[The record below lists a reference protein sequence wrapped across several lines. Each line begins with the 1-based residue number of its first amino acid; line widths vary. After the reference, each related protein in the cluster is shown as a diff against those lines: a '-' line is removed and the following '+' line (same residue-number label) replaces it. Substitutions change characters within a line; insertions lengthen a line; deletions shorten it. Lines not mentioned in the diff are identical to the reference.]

1 MDRGQADESA
11 ERAGAQYW
19 RLPVRVLRGRRPA
32 PTPPRP
38 MPTLSTLKGLRPT
51 ARPAPPRP
59 LLVALALLALATT
72 ASAQTHPL
80 NAADAAK
87 ADDARP
93 AARVAALAAGTMS
106 ATVDDDI
113 FLQGTFVSIGI
124 SGSGSFGT
132 ANVAPSGFV
141 RDGQLGY
148 IFDDDGF
155 GMGDPAAT
163 GDFFLPGAPEEGF
176 TVGYRTV
183 EGDDG
188 TSQTFT
194 NVEREFETDLTTVSV
209 EDLSAGDQLAARYV
223 GVTPDNVI
231 QVTQTV
237 SYDEDSKQIAVVI
250 TMTNVGDDEVFDVR
264 YLRNVDPDQDEETTG
279 SFTTRNTVLSNF
291 PADGRA
297 VVQAEGVNTGVP
309 FLYAATDSRLRASYG
324 GFANRDPYAGFLYD
338 NPPTPGVTN
347 VDDEAVTMTADVGS
361 LMPGESK
368 TFQFFLGFE
377 EDIATDPLL
386 TLSASP
392 LTIGEGGSSTITATI
407 AEPSDEDVVVTLA
420 FSGTA
425 TRDADFTAAGTIT
438 IPTGMTSASIT
449 LDALA
454 DGEAGEPDESAVVDI
469 ESATNAIEQ
478 GEQRVTVTIAD
489 GDVEVPVV
497 GCSPD
502 APLAFGDF
510 DTDGDDPT
518 FGEFAAVENRG
529 DGATVDLSACTFVT
543 FNPFSERVTYSLATS
558 GTVVA
563 GAEHVFASMNGDQAI
578 PDGSI
583 PDGPGAIALIQGA
596 APVGSTVRSVLGR
609 VVAAVVYFDE
619 DRVVGRR
626 AGGNAPS
633 TRSSF
638 DLGDALQQLAQAVGP
653 VDLTLAAWPN
663 PSADGATVA
672 FGVAESARVRVTV
685 YDVVGREVVALA
697 DRTFEPGRH
706 EVSLAAGALPAG
718 VYVVRVA
725 SDAGVQTARLTVA
738 R

>member
-1 MDRGQADESA
+1 MS
-11 ERAGAQYW
+11 
-19 RLPVRVLRGRRPA
+19 
-32 PTPPRP
+32 
-38 MPTLSTLKGLRPT
+38 TLSSPRGLRPT
-51 ARPAPPRP
+51 ARLAVPRP
-59 LLVALALLALATT
+59 LLFLLALLVLATT
-72 ASAQTHPL
+72 ASAQQTHPL
-80 NAADAAK
+80 NAAAAADK
-87 ADDARP
+87 ARDARP
-93 AARVAALAAGTMS
+93 AARVSALAAGTMS

-132 ANVAPSGFV
+132 FNDAPSGFV

-148 IFDDDGF
+148 IFDDDGL
-155 GMGDPAAT
+155 GIGDPATT
-163 GDFFLPGAPEEGF
+163 GDFFLPGSPEEGF

-188 TSQTFT
+188 TSETFT
-194 NVEREFETDLTTVSV
+194 NVEREDETDLTTVSV
-209 EDLSAGDQLAARYV
+209 EDLSAGSQLAARYV
-223 GVTPDNVI
+223 GVTPDNVL

-237 SYDEDSKQIAVVI
+237 SYDEDSKVIAVVI
-250 TMTNVGDDEVFDVR
+250 TMANVGDDEVFDVR
-264 YLRNVDPDQDEETTG
+264 YLRNVDPDQDQETTG
-279 SFTTRNTVLSNF
+279 SFDTRNTVLSNF
-291 PADGRA
+291 PDDGRA

-324 GFANRDPYAGFLYD
+324 GFANRDPYAGFVYD

-361 LMPGESK
+361 LMPDESK

-377 EDIATDPLL
+377 EEIATDPLL
-386 TLSASP
+386 TLSATP
-392 LTIGEGGSSTITATI
+392 LTIGEGDSSTITATI

-420 FSGTA
+420 YSGTA

-454 DGEAGEPDESAVVDI
+454 DGEAGEPDESAVVDV

-478 GEQRVTVTIAD
+478 GEQRATITITD
-489 GDVEVPVV
+489 GDVEVPVI

-510 DTDGDDPT
+510 DTDGDDAA

-529 DGATVDLSACTFVT
+529 DEATVDLSACTFVT
-543 FNPFSERVTYSLATS
+543 FNPFSERVTYSLAAS
-558 GTVVA
+558 GTVEA
-563 GAEHVFASMNGDQAI
+563 GAEHVFASTNGDQTI
-578 PDGSI
+578 PNGSI
-583 PDGPGAIALIQGA
+583 PDGPGAIALIQGS

-619 DRVVGRR
+619 DRVFGRR
-626 AGGNAPS
+626 AGGGA
-633 TRSSF
+633 TAARSSF
-638 DLGDALQQLAQAVGP
+638 DLGDALRQVAQATGP

-663 PSADGATVA
+663 PSTDGATVA
-672 FGVAESARVRVTV
+672 FGVAESARVRVAV
-685 YDVVGREVVALA
+685 YDVLGREVVALA

-706 EVSLAAGALPAG
+706 EVPLAAGALPAG
-718 VYVVRVA
+718 VYVVRAA
-725 SDAGVQTARLTVA
+725 SGAGVQTTRLTVA

>member
-11 ERAGAQYW
+11 KRAGAQYW

-59 LLVALALLALATT
+59 LLAALALLALATT

-223 GVTPDNVI
+223 GVTPDNVV

-297 VVQAEGVNTGVP
+297 VVQAEGENTGVP

-420 FSGTA
+420 YSGTA
-425 TRDADFTAAGTIT
+425 TRGADFTAAGTIT

-454 DGEAGEPDESAVVDI
+454 DGEAGEPDESAVVDV

-478 GEQRVTVTIAD
+478 GEQRATITIAD
-489 GDVEVPVV
+489 GDVEVPVI

-510 DTDGDDPT
+510 DTDGDDAA

-543 FNPFSERVTYSLATS
+543 FNPFSERVTYSLAAS
-558 GTVVA
+558 GTVEA
-563 GAEHVFASMNGDQAI
+563 GAEHVFASTNGDQTI

-663 PSADGATVA
+663 PSTDGATVA
-672 FGVAESARVRVTV
+672 FGVAESGRVRVTV

-718 VYVVRVA
+718 VYIVRVA

>member
-1 MDRGQADESA
+1 MF
-11 ERAGAQYW
+11 
-19 RLPVRVLRGRRPA
+19 
-32 PTPPRP
+32 
-38 MPTLSTLKGLRPT
+38 TLSSPRGLRPT
-51 ARPAPPRP
+51 ARLAVPRP
-59 LLVALALLALATT
+59 LLLLLALLVLATT
-72 ASAQTHPL
+72 ASAQQTHPL
-80 NAADAAK
+80 NAAAETR
-87 ADDARP
+87 DARP
-93 AARVAALAAGTMS
+93 AARVSALEAGTMS
-106 ATVDDDI
+106 ATVGDDI

-132 ANVAPSGFV
+132 DNDAPAGFV

-155 GMGDPAAT
+155 GMGDPAST
-163 GDFFLPGAPEEGF
+163 GDFFLPGAPVEGF

-209 EDLSAGDQLAARYV
+209 EDLSAGGQLAARYV

-264 YLRNVDPDQDEETTG
+264 YLRNVDPDQDQETTG

-309 FLYAATDSRLRASYG
+309 FLYATTDSRLRASYG
-324 GFANRDPYAGFLYD
+324 GFFNTDPYASFLYD
-338 NPPTPGVTN
+338 NPPATGVTE
-347 VDDEAVTMTADVGS
+347 VADDAVTMTADVGS

-386 TLSASP
+386 TLSATP

-420 FSGTA
+420 YSGTA
-425 TRDADFTAAGTIT
+425 TRDADYTAAGTIT
-438 IPTGMTSASIT
+438 IPMGSTSASIT

-454 DGEAGEPDESAVVDI
+454 DGEAGEPDESAVVDV

-478 GEQRVTVTIAD
+478 GEQRATITITD
-489 GDVEVPVV
+489 GDVEVPVI
-497 GCSPD
+497 GCSPE
-502 APLAFGDF
+502 APLAFTDF

-518 FGEFAAVENRG
+518 FGEFAGIENR
-529 DGATVDLSACTFVT
+529 DGVATVDLGACTFVS
-543 FNPFSERVTYSLATS
+543 FNPFSERVTYSLAAS
-558 GTVVA
+558 GTLEA
-563 GAEHVFASMNGDQAI
+563 GAEHVFASMNGDQTI
-578 PDGSI
+578 PSGSI
-583 PDGPGAIALIQGA
+583 PDGPGAIALIQGP
-596 APVGSTVRSVLGR
+596 APVGSTVASVLGR
-609 VVAAVVYFDE
+609 VVASVVYFNE
-619 DRVVGRR
+619 DREFGRR
-626 AGGNAPS
+626 VGGTAPAA
-633 TRSSF
+633 RSAY
-638 DLGDALQQLAQAVGP
+638 DLGEVLQQLAQAAGP

-663 PSADGATVA
+663 PSTDGATVA
-672 FGVAESARVRVTV
+672 FGVAESARVRVAV
-685 YDVVGREVVALA
+685 YDVLGREVAALA

-706 EVSLAAGALPAG
+706 EVPLDAGALPAG
-718 VYVVRVA
+718 VYVVRAA
-725 SDAGVQTARLTVA
+725 SGAGVQTTRLTVA